1 MAGCEFL
8 LIDAGTTVASFAK
21 ELRWNEAYYHLAR
34 GLR

>member
-8 LIDAGTTVASFAK
+8 LIGAGTTTGSFKK
-21 ELRWNEAYYHLAR
+21 ELHWNEAYYHLAR